1 MVINKRR
8 NNKRRNLK
16 EWYPIYDA
24 RQKNDID
31 PTVDHI
37 EYAAKRN
44 GKICADGFTTKEE
57 AIAFAKN
64 NSCTLVSEL
73 LYNPDGFCIREKLIW
88 APEYGI
94 NESKRN
100 SRRRNLKEKL
110 VLFDDDQEVRYGEV
124 RDLLY
129 DMIEDETLDPKS
141 MALHLVR
148 YMSEDDAIDFCKMYE
163 IIDEVDD

>member
-1 MVINKRR
+1 MGI
-8 NNKRRNLK
+8 NKRRNLK

-24 RQKNDID
+24 RLNKID
-31 PTVDHI
+31 PTIDHI

-64 NSCTLVSEL
+64 NNCTGVSEL
-73 LYNPDGFCIREKLIW
+73 LYNPDGFCIRETLIW

-110 VLFDDDQEVRYGEV
+110 VLYDGDQEITYGEV

-148 YMSEDDAIDFCKMYE
+148 EMSEDDAIDFCKRFELIEE
-163 IIDEVDD
+163 IDD

>member
-1 MVINKRR
+1 M
-8 NNKRRNLK
+8 
-16 EWYPIYDA
+16 
-24 RQKNDID
+24 
-31 PTVDHI
+31 
-37 EYAAKRN
+37 
-44 GKICADGFTTKEE
+44 
-57 AIAFAKN
+57 
-64 NSCTLVSEL
+64 
-73 LYNPDGFCIREKLIW
+73 
-88 APEYGI
+88 
-94 NESKRN
+94 RN

-110 VLFDDDQEVRYGEV
+110 VLFDDDQEVIYGEV

>member
-1 MVINKRR
+1 M
-8 NNKRRNLK
+8 
-16 EWYPIYDA
+16 
-24 RQKNDID
+24 
-31 PTVDHI
+31 
-37 EYAAKRN
+37 
-44 GKICADGFTTKEE
+44 
-57 AIAFAKN
+57 
-64 NSCTLVSEL
+64 
-73 LYNPDGFCIREKLIW
+73 
-88 APEYGI
+88 
-94 NESKRN
+94 RN

-124 RDLLY
+124 GDLLY

>member
-1 MVINKRR
+1 MRINR
-8 NNKRRNLK
+8 RRNLK
-16 EWYPIYDA
+16 EWYPTYDA
-24 RQKNDID
+24 RLNKID
-31 PTVDHI
+31 PTIDHI

-44 GKICADGFTTKEE
+44 GKSYHLNTKEE

-64 NSCTLVSEL
+64 NDCNEVSEL
-73 LYNPDGFCIREKLIW
+73 LYNPNGFCIRETLIW

-110 VLFDDDQEVRYGEV
+110 VLFDGDQEVRYGEV

-148 YMSEDDAIDFCKMYE
+148 DMSEDDAIDFCKRFELIEE
-163 IIDEVDD
+163 IDD